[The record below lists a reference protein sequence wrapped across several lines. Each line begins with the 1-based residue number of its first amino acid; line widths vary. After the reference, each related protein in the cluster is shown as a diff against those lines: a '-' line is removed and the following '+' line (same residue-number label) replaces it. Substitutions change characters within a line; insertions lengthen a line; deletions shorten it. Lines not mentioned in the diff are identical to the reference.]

1 MHGQGV
7 YMWADGRKYEG
18 EYVND
23 KKHGYGIYTY
33 PDGRSYK
40 GQWASGKQH
49 GEGVFITPQGDQ
61 RKGVWNEGKRI
72 KWIDDDENAGQKGG
86 SSPRGIDNN

>member
-7 YMWADGRKYEG
+7 YSWADGRKYEG
-18 EYVND
+18 DYKDD

-40 GQWASGKQH
+40 GAWANGK
-49 GEGVFITPQGDQ
+49 
-61 RKGVWNEGKRI
+61 
-72 KWIDDDENAGQKGG
+72 
-86 SSPRGIDNN
+86 

>member
-1 MHGQGV
+1 
-7 YMWADGRKYEG
+7 MWADGRKYEG

-40 GQWASGKQH
+40 GQWAHGKQH
-49 GEGVFITPQGDQ
+49 GQGIFITPQGDQ
-61 RKGVWNEGKRI
+61 RKGIWNEGKRI
-72 KWIDDDENAGQKGG
+72 KWLDEKHDDGAPPNAEAM
-86 SSPRGIDNN
+86 

>member
-1 MHGQGV
+1 
-7 YMWADGRKYEG
+7 MWADGRKYEG

-40 GQWASGKQH
+40 GQWASGK
-49 GEGVFITPQGDQ
+49 
-61 RKGVWNEGKRI
+61 
-72 KWIDDDENAGQKGG
+72 
-86 SSPRGIDNN
+86 